1 MSNSWMPFKII
12 SRLHVFRAEWD
23 ITQEELANAIKV
35 TRATIIAIE
44 KGDYNPSLELA
55 FKLARFFKTDI
66 SSLFYVKD
74 EKNKGGLK

>member
-1 MSNSWMPFKII
+1 MPNHSMQFKIV
-12 SRLHVFRAEWD
+12 SRLPVFRAERD

-66 SSLFYVKD
+66 NSLFYVKE
-74 EKNKGGLK
+74 EKIKED